1 MDVDETVSYE
11 SPKKPV
17 TLKTLAKIL
26 NLTPATIS
34 KALRDSSDI
43 SPKTISLVKEKAE
56 ELGYQPNIMARSL
69 INQKSQ
75 LLGVVMPDLRISFFS
90 ELTRGIYEQARLSG
104 YEAIILIHDENWET
118 EKRNLEFLS
127 ALGVDG
133 ILIDAVP
140 GPNNNNLLQRINDRG
155 IPIVCYDR
163 IVDGMNFDA
172 ITIDDE
178 EAAFNLVKEIYN
190 EGCRDIVFLGPTRD
204 LFVAKGR
211 FCGYRKALD
220 NFGLEYRAEYVVECR
235 IDKTDSYK
243 RMGAFLASGYKVD
256 AVISIGGLVAYGAG
270 VAIMEK
276 GLSIPDDIC
285 LAEFGNNTIVH
296 TLGVPFI
303 TVNQFPYQMGQQAVQ
318 MIADLIDNKGK
329 KRPKVHNY
337 IKTELVVHHR
347 DKSKIHL

>member
-1 MDVDETVSYE
+1 MEIDSNVSPD
-11 SPKKPV
+11 SSKKPV

-43 SPKTISLVKEKAE
+43 SPKTRSLVKAKAE

-75 LLGVVMPDLRISFFS
+75 LLGVVIPDLRISFFS
-90 ELTRGIYEQARLSG
+90 ELTRGIYEQARISG
-104 YEAIILIHDENWET
+104 YEAIILVHDENWET

-140 GPNNNNLLQRINDRG
+140 GPNNNDLLKRINDRG
-155 IPIVCYDR
+155 IPVVCYDR
-163 IVDGMNFDA
+163 IVDEMNFDA

-178 EAAFNLVKEIYN
+178 GASFSLVEHMYN
-190 EGCRDIVFLGPTRD
+190 EGCRDIVFLGPTQN

-211 FCGYRKALD
+211 FKGYRDALEEL
-220 NFGLEYRAEYVVECR
+220 GLDYRPEYVVECK
-235 IDKTDSYK
+235 IDKTDSYIGMK
-243 RMGAFLASGYKVD
+243 KFLDSGHNAD
-256 AVISIGGLVAYGAG
+256 AVICIGGLVAYGAG

-276 GLSIPDDIC
+276 GLSIPEDIC

-296 TLGVPFI
+296 TLGVPFV
-303 TVNQFPYQMGQQAVQ
+303 TVNQFPYEMGQQAVQ
-318 MIADLIDNKGK
+318 MIAELIENKEI
-329 KRPKVHNY
+329 KRLKVHNY
-337 IKTELVVHHR
+337 IRTELVVHHR
-347 DKSKIHL
+347 DKGKVRL

>member
-1 MDVDETVSYE
+1 MDTDENVPHE
-11 SPKKPV
+11 SRKKPV

-43 SPKTISLVKEKAE
+43 SPKTRTLVKAKAE
-56 ELGYQPNIMARSL
+56 EMGYQPNLMARSL

-75 LLGVVMPDLRISFFS
+75 LLGVVIPDLRISFFS

-104 YEAIILIHDENWET
+104 YEAIILVHDENWET

-140 GPNNNNLLQRINDRG
+140 GPNNNLLLERIHDRG

-178 EAAFNLVKEIYN
+178 GAAFSLVEHMYN

-204 LFVAKGR
+204 LSVARGR
-211 FCGYRKALD
+211 FRGYHKALD
-220 NFGLEYRAEYVVECR
+220 KLSLEYRTEYVIECK

-243 RMGAFLASGYKVD
+243 RMTKFLANGYNAD

-296 TLGVPFI
+296 KLGVPFV
-303 TVNQFPYQMGQQAVQ
+303 TVNQFPYEMGQQAVQ
-318 MIADLIDNKGK
+318 MIANLIENKEK

-347 DKSKIHL
+347 EKGKIHL